1 MHVYIPPPLRI
12 TGAVATAVRVYIPLP
27 ISLCIT
33 GAVTTEVCVHPAPD
47 IPLQHMCGYNRT
59 MRASSHVPLQHRWAR
74 YWEVDEL
81 AALWESGDAFV
92 QGQVVTGFWEYFVF
106 DNDLR
111 SSEEPN
117 ALNFRLKQVTP

>member
-12 TGAVATAVRVYIPLP
+12 TGAVATAVRVHPSPHMGRLQPKYVYIPLP
-27 ISLCIT
+27 TSRCST
-33 GAVTTEVCVHPAPD
+33 CAVTTALCVHPSP
-47 IPLQHMCGYNRT
+47 
-59 MRASSHVPLQHRWAR
+59 HVPLQHRWAR
-74 YWEVDEL
+74 YWDVEEL
-81 AALWESGDAFV
+81 AALWGSGGAFV

-117 ALNFRLKQVTP
+117 AWTFRLKQVTPWGK